1 MEQDFADWDS
11 SKAAPVNDARI
22 EFMDLLGYIYL
33 QHGLPDKAAVLLA
46 ARNVLQ
52 PGNAQTLLTL
62 AVAQVRSEKPNKAL
76 ETLEQLAMQ
85 GGMDAYFHLVRAQAL
100 QMSGR
105 TEEASTAMRAHISL
119 RSARASVESPST
131 HAGPGDNQGIA

>member
-1 MEQDFADWDS
+1 MVQSERTELEVVR
-11 SKAAPVNDARI
+11 APAVDARI

-33 QHGLPDKAAVLLA
+33 QHGLPDKAAVLLT

-85 GGMDAYFHLVRAQAL
+85 GGMDANFHLVRAQAL
-100 QMSGR
+100 QLLGR
-105 TEEASTAMRAHISL
+105 MDEAQAAMRTHISM
-119 RSARASVESPST
+119 RSAAATTQADVGS
-131 HAGPGDNQGIA
+131 GDN

>member
-1 MEQDFADWDS
+1 MVQSERAELEVVR
-11 SKAAPVNDARI
+11 APAVDARI
-22 EFMDLLGYIYL
+22 EFMDLLSYIYL
-33 QHGLPDKAAVLLA
+33 QHGLPDKAAVLLT

-85 GGMDAYFHLVRAQAL
+85 GAMDASFHLVRAQAL
-100 QMSGR
+100 QLLGR
-105 TEEASTAMRAHISL
+105 MDEAHAAMRTHISM
-119 RSARASVESPST
+119 RSAAATTQADVGS
-131 HAGPGDNQGIA
+131 GDN

>member
-1 MEQDFADWDS
+1 MVQSERTELQVVR
-11 SKAAPVNDARI
+11 APAVDARI

-33 QHGLPDKAAVLLA
+33 QHGLPDKAAVLLT

-85 GGMDAYFHLVRAQAL
+85 GGMDANFHLVRAQAL
-100 QMSGR
+100 QLLGKMD
-105 TEEASTAMRAHISL
+105 EAHAAMRTHVSM
-119 RSARASVESPST
+119 RSAAPTTQADVGT
-131 HAGPGDNQGIA
+131 GDN